1 MTPFVEVAVV
11 VFVALVAAVLIAA
24 CSATMF
30 TSGNSGNNSFS
41 GIYRSGFGGNSNFSV
56 RSDNICSSG
65 RWLFSVTVVT
75 LFVEVSI
82 GVIVVTVAAAISF
95 EEAP

>member
-1 MTPFVEVAVV
+1 V

-24 CSATMF
+24 CSATMYR
-30 TSGNSGNNSFS
+30 SGNSGNNSFS

-75 LFVEVSI
+75 LFEEVAI